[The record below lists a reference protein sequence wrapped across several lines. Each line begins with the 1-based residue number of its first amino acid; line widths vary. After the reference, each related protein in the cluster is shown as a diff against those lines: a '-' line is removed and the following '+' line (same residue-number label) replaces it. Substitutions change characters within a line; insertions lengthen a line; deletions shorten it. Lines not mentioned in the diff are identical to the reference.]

1 MSQVSDHSQATA
13 ALELAARLAISARN
27 NNEYPL
33 DPIPGSSKQ
42 PNAFEIELPRRP
54 RDPLDVIGDL
64 DRAARGKLSGTTKP
78 GFMGWV
84 IGGSNTVGIA
94 ADWLATAWGQNA
106 CLHNSSPASAEAEA
120 ASARWILDLLDLPRN
135 SSVGFTT
142 GATMAAFTSL
152 AAARL
157 AVLERAGHDF
167 ERKGLFGCPEVT
179 VYICDDAHVTNYS
192 VLRYLG
198 FGDDQIRRVPSIA
211 DGTFNVDALER
222 AMRSEAS
229 EARIVIAQAGQ
240 IMSGGFD
247 NFTKISRLCSE
258 MGAWLHVDGAFG
270 LWVRAS
276 RRLRNF
282 ADGVELADSWSV
294 DGHKWL
300 QLPYDCGFA
309 IVRHEQYHRRAMSM
323 HAGYLP
329 EQTEVRNNSDY
340 VPELSRRAR
349 GFAAWAVMQSKGRSG
364 IAGLVEQHCNAT
376 HMLANAL
383 KSMPGVKVLNQVW
396 LNQLA
401 VTFQDA
407 TGDICDAVC
416 DRLNSEGNFFVR
428 TADWKGR
435 NVLRFS
441 LMNEAISPQHVS
453 QLIAEIKAILSDL
466 NRLAA

>member
-1 MSQVSDHSQATA
+1 MNNADEFDQATSP
-13 ALELAARLAISARN
+13 LELAARLAISARSK
-27 NNEYPL
+27 EQDPL
-33 DPIPGSSKQ
+33 DPIPRTRARANGFDI
-42 PNAFEIELPRRP
+42 ALPRQP
-54 RDPLDVIGDL
+54 RDPCEVIADL
-64 DRAARGKLSGTTKP
+64 EQAAQGKLSGTTKP

-94 ADWLATAWGQNA
+94 ADWLATSWGQNA
-106 CLHNSSPASAEAEA
+106 CLHNSSPASAEAEEAGA
-120 ASARWILDLLDLPRN
+120 AWLLDLLDLPRT

-142 GATMAAFTSL
+142 GATMAAFTAL

-167 ERKGLFGCPEVT
+167 ERKGLFGCPEVAI
-179 VYICDDAHVTNYS
+179 YICDDAHVTNYS

-198 FGDDQIRRVPSIA
+198 FGDEQIRRIPAIA
-211 DGTFNVDALER
+211 DGTYDIDALEQ
-222 AMRSEAS
+222 AMRGETA
-229 EARIVIAQAGQ
+229 EARVVIAQAGQ

-247 NFTKISRLCSE
+247 NFTRISQLCRE
-258 MGAWLHVDGAFG
+258 TNAWLHIDGAFG

-276 RRLRNF
+276 KRLRNF

-323 HAGYLP
+323 QAGYLP
-329 EQTEVRNNSDY
+329 EQSAERNNSDY

-349 GFAAWAVMQSKGRSG
+349 GFAAWAVMQALGRRG
-364 IAGLVEQHCNAT
+364 VAEMVERHCNAT
-376 HMLANAL
+376 HMLAKAL
-383 KSMPGVKVLNQVW
+383 KPMPGVTVVNQVW

-401 VTFQDA
+401 VIFEGP
-407 TGDICDAVC
+407 TGNISDAVASQ
-416 DRLNSEGNFFVR
+416 LNAEGNFFVR
-428 TADWKGR
+428 TAEWQGQ

-441 LMNEAISPQHVS
+441 LMNGATGPQHIAM
-453 QLIAEIKAILSDL
+453 LIAEVESILNAL
-466 NRLAA
+466 NRAAA